1 MNLSYDTL
9 PQVRARLTEVSPNLT
24 RYGDVEAANYF
35 AQAVELAKVILNT
48 VKYEEKLK
56 SNYCLYI
63 QLVKAQP
70 SSAPLDVRQKTLED
84 FYMTDSIS
92 RASPTMA
99 KCVQAVKK
107 QRQSKY

>member
-1 MNLSYDTL
+1 MS
-9 PQVRARLTEVSPNLT
+9 EISPNLVK
-24 RYGDVEAANYF
+24 YGEVEDANYF
-35 AQAVELAKVILNT
+35 AQAGQLMEEARKKQLN
-48 VKYEEKLK
+48 
-56 SNYCLYI
+56 NDI
-63 QLVKAQP
+63 
-70 SSAPLDVRQKTLED
+70 LDVPMKQLED